1 MNMRNRANR
10 DQIMQMHPQ
19 MTDIQPPRPDA
30 DRPRSARHGHSCR
43 AKVPFARLGIGP
55 GTYEVA
61 EMADDSAL
69 LAFRV
74 EGQQEWTALD
84 RQISDGWVEIAAD
97 ILLLDPDVIFE
108 FLQTHA
114 VSVGT
119 ENEPLYEMEFDTLG
133 VRWSARL
140 LENRD
145 GEVRFADGAWQ
156 HARLGLQAPRDGRAR
171 AIMILLATTR
181 DARARFEPHISNW
194 ARRISQGVSVQPIL

>member
-1 MNMRNRANR
+1 MRNRATR

-30 DRPRSARHGHSCR
+30 DRPRSASHGHSCR
-43 AKVPFARLGIGP
+43 AKAPFARLGIGP

-61 EMADDSAL
+61 EMTGDGAL

-114 VSVGT
+114 VRVGT
-119 ENEPLYEMEFDTLG
+119 ENEPPYAMEFDTLG

-145 GEVRFADGAWQ
+145 GEVRFGDEAWQ
-156 HARLGLQAPRDGRAR
+156 HARLGIQAPRDGRAR

-194 ARRISQGVSVQPIL
+194 ARRIAQGVRVQPIL

>member
-1 MNMRNRANR
+1 
-10 DQIMQMHPQ
+10 MQMHPQ
-19 MTDIQPPRPDA
+19 MTDIQTPRPGA
-30 DRPRSARHGHSCR
+30 DRPRSASHGHSCR
-43 AKVPFARLGIGP
+43 AKAPFARLGIGP

-61 EMADDSAL
+61 EMAGDSAL

-84 RQISDGWVEIAAD
+84 RPISDGWVEIAAD
-97 ILLLDPDVIFE
+97 IMLLDPDVLFE

-114 VSVGT
+114 LRVTT
-119 ENEPLYEMEFDTLG
+119 ETEPPYEMEFDTLG

-145 GEVRFADGAWQ
+145 GEVRFGDEAWQ

>member
-1 MNMRNRANR
+1 
-10 DQIMQMHPQ
+10 MQMHPQ
-19 MTDIQPPRPDA
+19 MTDIQPPRQA
-30 DRPRSARHGHSCR
+30 SDRPRSARHGHSCR
-43 AKVPFARLGIGP
+43 AKAPFARLGIGP
-55 GTYEVA
+55 GAYEVS

-84 RQISDGWVEIAAD
+84 RRISDGWVEIAAD

-114 VSVGT
+114 VCVAT
-119 ENEPLYEMEFDTLG
+119 ECAPPYAMEFDTLG

-145 GEVRFADGAWQ
+145 GEVRFGDGEWQ
-156 HARLGLQAPRDGRAR
+156 HARLGIQAPKDGRAR
-171 AIMILLATTR
+171 AIMVLLATTR

-194 ARRISQGVSVQPIL
+194 ARRIAQGVSVQPVI